1 MVLGYLWIGICALSC
16 VLMLI
21 IKKKIFIASA
31 LSCVAPFVL
40 DLTVENIVWQF
51 VSFIASFIVIVLL
64 FTLFLPS
71 GVSEK
76 AFTIDSL
83 IGQRCVVEEE
93 INNNAGRGQVRVND
107 TSWSAR
113 SISDEEIYKVGETL
127 KIVAVEGVK
136 LICKN

>member
-21 IKKKIFIASA
+21 IKKNIFVASA
-31 LSCVAPFVL
+31 LSCVVPFIL
-40 DLTVENIVWQF
+40 DLTVGDITWQI
-51 VSFIASFIVIVLL
+51 VSFFASFIVSILL
-64 FTLFLPS
+64 LTLLLRKS
-71 GVSEK
+71 VTEGV
-76 AFTIDSL
+76 FTIDNL

-93 INNNAGRGQVRVND
+93 INNTAGRGQVRVHD

-113 SISDEEIYKVGETL
+113 SISDDEIYKVGDTL

>member
-16 VLMLI
+16 ILMLI
-21 IKKKIFIASA
+21 IKKNIFITAAISA
-31 LSCVAPFVL
+31 VVPFVL
-40 DLTVENIVWQF
+40 DLVKVDIVWQIVAFIGAF
-51 VSFIASFIVIVLL
+51 VFFLFA
-64 FTLFLPS
+64 FTLAFRS
-71 GVSEK
+71 KMAEC

-83 IGQRCVVEEE
+83 IGQKCLVEEE
-93 INNNAGRGQVRVND
+93 INNNAGRGQVRVHD

-113 SISDEEIYKVGETL
+113 SISDEEIYKVGTTL